1 MFFPKWENYISSVA
15 LQRTGTE
22 IIQNLRTNQLLSF
35 CLSFSLTCF
44 MPGTMAVRVH
54 CTLRALLRL
63 KALPH
68 TETPIFQLIVNKC
81 GLFTGVEARATL
93 VLTKDLCSSPQFL
106 LPLFKPLVILITL
119 TLPAECCAFLFS
131 TCQGLEVSHLLFAL
145 FSQLN
150 CSFQKRGLSLQA
162 KHCA

>member
-1 MFFPKWENYISSVA
+1 MSGI
-15 LQRTGTE
+15 T
-22 IIQNLRTNQLLSF
+22 
-35 CLSFSLTCF
+35 
-44 MPGTMAVRVH
+44 AVRVH

-162 KHCA
+162 KHCAWGEKCSWLHLSWLLRWPKKVFSCETKQEFTVQVLNL